1 MVKIL
6 PQIYCVPPP
15 FGSAAERSA
24 SSTSTSSATSSIA
37 NEEYTDTRTIMPRA
51 VAVAIS
57 RLLVLSDFFD
67 LDFEDNFIR
76 KSYKDTS
83 SYLKRTTLS
92 QNKTKPYHFEHIKK
106 LLFTRVL
113 IYP

>member
-1 MVKIL
+1 MPAPSAAAAAGVSDCENFTANIL
-6 PQIYCVPPP
+6 CAPP

-57 RLLVLSDFFD
+57 RLLVLS
-67 LDFEDNFIR
+67 
-76 KSYKDTS
+76 
-83 SYLKRTTLS
+83 
-92 QNKTKPYHFEHIKK
+92 
-106 LLFTRVL
+106 
-113 IYP
+113 

>member
-1 MVKIL
+1 MPAPSAAAAAGVSDGENFTANIL
-6 PQIYCVPPP
+6 CAPA

-57 RLLVLSDFFD
+57 SCWFYRDFFD
-67 LDFEDNFIR
+67 CDLKTIFIR
-76 KSYKDTS
+76 KS
-83 SYLKRTTLS
+83 
-92 QNKTKPYHFEHIKK
+92 
-106 LLFTRVL
+106 FT
-113 IYP
+113 